1 MCDNLSGCE
10 VCSSILIAIIS
21 EEFTGC
27 VAAPG
32 DRECRAIV
40 RFGGISWISGCG
52 N

>member
-10 VCSSILIAIIS
+10 VCSSTLIAIIS

-32 DRECRAIV
+32 DRECRAIAL
-40 RFGGISWISGCG
+40 ISEVWGYQLD
-52 N
+52 